1 MRRAC
6 SARAQN
12 KKHTELLERV
22 ERGARIKV
30 NGSIISNNVDTETG
44 LVICKAFF
52 DMVNGEYKFPSAE
65 LGSQVETMAT
75 TFGADP
81 TVPLMAMTIVYYQ
94 YNYFSLEGVV
104 KEAVAKTPKAKK
116 KKRTAA
122 ASSSSGAAADADSE
136 TEVEEE
142 VEKLSFL
149 EDMKEKKAKA
159 AECDTL
165 SKLSIHYPAHDVIM
179 SKIKKVM
186 RWISNPDLVVSE

>member
-1 MRRAC
+1 MH
-6 SARAQN
+6 QN
-12 KKHTELLERV
+12 SKHTELLEKV
-22 ERGARIKV
+22 EKGNRIKV
-30 NGSIISNNVDTETG
+30 NGFLVCNSVDPQTG

-52 DMVNGEYKFPSAE
+52 DKIGAEYKFPSAE
-65 LGSQVETMAT
+65 LGSQVETMAS
-75 TFGADP
+75 TFGTAA

-136 TEVEEE
+136 TDVEEA